1 MHSSAPLTLKL
12 PTLQQR
18 RAQSR
23 RNATAS
29 LATCK
34 KQYEEGEKAALLSA
48 INRCAEAGVPIPD
61 WAADAFRKNYRAT
74 AWEFEHRSWDDVFG
88 KPNRGKNLRSARKA
102 RNLRLAVYDRMQQ
115 LRATRPK
122 PRDIFQIVADEL
134 RISKRTAK
142 RYFENFRKFYFGDA
156 LFLE

>member
-1 MHSSAPLTLKL
+1 MHSPAPLKL

-23 RNATAS
+23 RNAAVS
-29 LATCK
+29 LAAYK

-48 INRCAEAGVPIPD
+48 INRCAESGVPIPV
-61 WAADAFRKNYRAT
+61 WAAEAFRKNYRAT
-74 AWEFEHRSWDDVFG
+74 VWEFKHRSWDDVFG
-88 KPNRGKNLRSARKA
+88 KPNQGKNLRSARKA
-102 RNLRLAVYDRMQQ
+102 RNLRLAVHDRVQQ
-115 LRATRPK
+115 LRKTRPK
-122 PRDIFQIVADEL
+122 PRDIFQIVAKEL